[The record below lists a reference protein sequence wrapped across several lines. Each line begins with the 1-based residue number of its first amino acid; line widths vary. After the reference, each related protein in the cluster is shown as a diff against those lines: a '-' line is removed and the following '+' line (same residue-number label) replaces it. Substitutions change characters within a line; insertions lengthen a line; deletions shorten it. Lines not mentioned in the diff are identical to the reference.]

1 MSNRAISTELIEL
14 GERIRKRRQEMKLS
28 QESFAEKAGI
38 SVNTVSRIEGG
49 QTAMSVEIFRKMIE
63 ILEIDANIL
72 LGKEKGDTEKQES
85 VQEVLY
91 RIQKMQW
98 KEQKII
104 MQTIDSLI
112 DSFNEYRCKIKKLPI
127 YAKDNRIVCC

>member
-63 ILEIDANIL
+63 ILETDANIL
-72 LGKEKGDTEKQES
+72 MGKES
-85 VQEVLY
+85 
-91 RIQKMQW
+91 
-98 KEQKII
+98 
-104 MQTIDSLI
+104 SLRKYFI
-112 DSFNEYRCKIKKLPI
+112 VFRRWNGKSRKLSC
-127 YAKDNRIVCC
+127 RQ

>member
-63 ILEIDANIL
+63 ILETDANLL
-72 LGKEKGDTEKQES
+72 LGKEEGDTERQES

-91 RIQKMQW
+91 QIQKLEW

-112 DSFNEYRCKIKKLPI
+112 DSFNEYR
-127 YAKDNRIVCC
+127 

>member
-63 ILEIDANIL
+63 ILETDANIL
-72 LGKEKGDTEKQES
+72 MGKEGDDAEKRKAGIS
-85 VQEVLY
+85 SGSALP
-91 RIQKMQW
+91 
-98 KEQKII
+98 
-104 MQTIDSLI
+104 DSE
-112 DSFNEYRCKIKKLPI
+112 DGMERAENYHADHRFSDRQF
-127 YAKDNRIVCC
+127 

>member
-63 ILEIDANIL
+63 ILETDAHIL
-72 LGKEKGDTEKQES
+72 LGKEEGDTDRQES

-91 RIQKMQW
+91 QIQKLEW

-112 DSFNEYRCKIKKLPI
+112 DSFNEYR
-127 YAKDNRIVCC
+127 

>member
-38 SVNTVSRIEGG
+38 SGNTVSRIEGG

-63 ILEIDANIL
+63 ILETDANIL
-72 LGKEKGDTEKQES
+72 LGKEEGDTERQES

-91 RIQKMQW
+91 RIQKMEW

-112 DSFNEYRCKIKKLPI
+112 DSFNEYRCFFTIFGVLNKKTHHI
-127 YAKDNRIVCC
+127 C

>member
-63 ILEIDANIL
+63 ILETDANIL
-72 LGKEKGDTEKQES
+72 LGKEEGDTERQES
-85 VQEVLY
+85 
-91 RIQKMQW
+91 W
-98 KEQKII
+98 
-104 MQTIDSLI
+104 TITWI
-112 DSFNEYRCKIKKLPI
+112 FAMRE
-127 YAKDNRIVCC
+127 

>member
-1 MSNRAISTELIEL
+1 MRKKRVSVS
-14 GERIRKRRQEMKLS
+14 IRSAGL
-28 QESFAEKAGI
+28 KAGKLQCLL
-38 SVNTVSRIEGG
+38 EFGAKL
-49 QTAMSVEIFRKMIE
+49 QKMIE

-72 LGKEKGDTEKQES
+72 LGKEAGDTEKQES
-85 VQEVLY
+85 FQEVLY

-112 DSFNEYRCKIKKLPI
+112 DSFNEYR
-127 YAKDNRIVCC
+127 

>member
-49 QTAMSVEIFRKMIE
+49 QTAMSVEIFRKIIE
-63 ILEIDANIL
+63 ILETDANLL
-72 LGKEKGDTEKQES
+72 LGKEGGGTEKAGINS
-85 VQEVLY
+85 GSALP
-91 RIQKMQW
+91 
-98 KEQKII
+98 
-104 MQTIDSLI
+104 DSE
-112 DSFNEYRCKIKKLPI
+112 DGMERAENYHADHRFSDRQF
-127 YAKDNRIVCC
+127 